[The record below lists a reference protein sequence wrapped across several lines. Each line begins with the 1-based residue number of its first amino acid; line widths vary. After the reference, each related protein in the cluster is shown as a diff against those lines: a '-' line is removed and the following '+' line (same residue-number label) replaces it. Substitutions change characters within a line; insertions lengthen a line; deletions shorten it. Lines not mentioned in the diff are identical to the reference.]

1 MKTAHSEKVPLV
13 PEPKDFR
20 FILTFRRPLLHD
32 LRSPEHSV
40 RIENRF
46 TEDRPGASGKI
57 SYDFPA
63 LDVSVDFQTHE
74 NVSTVLQFVTPAD
87 EQPENPEE
95 TPPPENLV
103 TLKAVDK
110 IPGILAARNGALVKC
125 FSEPGGNAVVV
136 FDGQSP
142 IPQPF
147 AAPVGAAILGVR
159 NGEFHWEAVKAASP
173 EK

>member
-1 MKTAHSEKVPLV
+1 M
-13 PEPKDFR
+13 
-20 FILTFRRPLLHD
+20 
-32 LRSPEHSV
+32 
-40 RIENRF
+40 
-46 TEDRPGASGKI
+46 
-57 SYDFPA
+57 
-63 LDVSVDFQTHE
+63 
-74 NVSTVLQFVTPAD
+74 
-87 EQPENPEE
+87 
-95 TPPPENLV
+95 